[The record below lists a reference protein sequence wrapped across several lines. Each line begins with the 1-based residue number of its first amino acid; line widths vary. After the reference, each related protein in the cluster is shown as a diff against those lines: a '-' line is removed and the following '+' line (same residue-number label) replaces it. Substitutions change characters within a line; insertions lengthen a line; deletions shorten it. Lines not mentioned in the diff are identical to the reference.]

1 MALNPGTRLGV
12 YEILATLGSGGMGDV
27 YRARDTKLG
36 REVAVKV
43 LPDSFARDP
52 ERVARF
58 EREAR
63 LLASLNHPGIA
74 TLYGFEVSDGVHY
87 LVMEL
92 VEGETLAE
100 RIARHPIP
108 IDEAISLF
116 TQIAEAVEAAHEK
129 GIVHRDLKPANI
141 KVTPE
146 GVVKVLD
153 FGLAKAFV
161 EENASSELSQ
171 SPTITRH
178 ATGTGVIMG
187 TAAYMSPE
195 QARGKAV
202 DKRTDIWAFGCCLYE
217 ALTGKVAFLGETVSD
232 TIVKILDKEPNWS
245 VLPESAPELLIQ
257 KCLRKDPHRRLQAIG
272 DARIELE
279 DGTGVR
285 AQGQEEAGQPRT
297 SRLAVL
303 VAIVATAIA
312 AWSLLG
318 LRTSMPIVRAAI
330 SLPEGTELALGT
342 TAALAISPD
351 GERTAFVASRDN
363 TRQLYLRSLDEMDAQ
378 LIEGTE
384 GARMPFFS
392 PDGRWLGFFMDGE
405 LRKVSV
411 TGGAVIQITEISGDI
426 RGASWGDDDRIVFA
440 PDNHVGIARVSAEG
454 EDFEWLTTPAKE
466 QGEKS
471 HRFPEVLPG
480 ANAVVFTLGTGD
492 IETFDDAS
500 IAVLSLD
507 TGEYRVLLEGGT
519 NPRYSATGHLVYSHG
534 DALFAVPF
542 DVSELQLQGTAVP
555 ILDGVTS
562 SRGTGSAEFSIALDG
577 SLIYAPGRSWEEEN
591 LIVWVD
597 RTGRSEPLIDTPRP
611 FREPRLSPDNQFVT
625 FWIDGANTGIWV
637 YDIARTSLSRLVF
650 GFDNIA
656 PMWTADGSRITFSS
670 TREGP
675 YDVFWQPSD
684 GSGPAERLVAS
695 QGYAAYGSWSP
706 DGTTLIFG
714 ERRPERGGD
723 LWLMQPEG
731 ERTPE
736 IFLQSPANERS
747 PVFSPDGRWIAY
759 ESDES
764 GQFEVYLTS
773 FPESARK
780 LQVSAGGG
788 VWAMWNR
795 NGRELFYRNGDALMA
810 VTVTATDEIRL
821 GKPRRL
827 FERRFL
833 HRFDVTPDGQRFVMV
848 IPNES
853 APPPPTQ
860 LNLVLNWDEELN
872 RLVPRQH

>member
-43 LPDSFARDP
+43 LPESFARDP

-100 RIARHPIP
+100 RIARHPVP
-108 IDEAISLF
+108 IDEAIGLF
-116 TQIAEAVEAAHEK
+116 TQIAEAIEAAHEK

-178 ATGTGVIMG
+178 ATATGVIMG

-232 TIVKILDKEPNWS
+232 TIVKILDKEPNWNT
-245 VLPESAPELLIQ
+245 LPEGAPELLIQ
-257 KCLRKDPHRRLQAIG
+257 KCLRKDPRRRLQTIG
-272 DARIELE
+272 DVRIELE
-279 DGTGVR
+279 DGTGGHVLHDR
-285 AQGQEEAGQPRT
+285 RDAGQHRT

-303 VAIVATAIA
+303 LAIVATAVA
-312 AWSLLG
+312 VWSMLS
-318 LRTSMPIVRAAI
+318 RSSVETMPNVRAAI
-330 SLPEGTELALGT
+330 PLPTGTELAIWRT
-342 TAALAISPD
+342 TMVAISPD
-351 GERTAFVASRDN
+351 GELIAFVASRDN
-363 TRQLYLRSLDEMDAQ
+363 TRQLFLRSLDVMDAQ
-378 LIEGTE
+378 LIDGTE
-384 GARMPFFS
+384 GATMPFFS
-392 PDGRWLGFFMDGE
+392 PDSRWLGFLMGE
-405 LRKVSV
+405 NLMKVAV
-411 TGGAVIQITEISGDI
+411 TGGALVAIAETGGNV
-426 RGASWGDDDRIVFA
+426 RGASWGDDDWIVFA
-440 PDNHVGIARVSAEG
+440 PSGRAGLARVSAEG
-454 EDFEWLTTPAKE
+454 GVIEILTALDRR
-466 QGEKS
+466 EKS

-480 ANAVVFTLGTGD
+480 ADAVLFTLATGD
-492 IETFDDAS
+492 IETFDDGS
-500 IAVLSLD
+500 IAVHSLE

-519 NPRYSATGHLVYSHG
+519 NPRYSATGRLVYAHG
-534 DALFAVPF
+534 DSLFAVPF
-542 DVSELQLQGTAVP
+542 DASELQVKGTPVP
-555 ILDGVTS
+555 VLDGVTS
-562 SRGTGSAEFSIALDG
+562 SPAFGPAEFSVARNG
-577 SLIYAPGRSWEEEN
+577 SLIYAAGGSRSQEN
-591 LIVWVD
+591 LVVWVD
-597 RTGRSEPLIDTPRP
+597 RQGLLEPLIDTPRA
-611 FREPRLSPDNQFVT
+611 FRTPSLSPDGRFLAL
-625 FWIDGANTGIWV
+625 WIDGANTGVWV
-637 YDIARTSLSRLVF
+637 YDIARDSLSRLTF

-656 PMWTADGSRITFSS
+656 PSWTPDGSRITFTS
-670 TREGP
+670 TRDGP
-675 YDVFWQPSD
+675 HDIFWQPAD
-684 GSGPAERLVAS
+684 GSGPAESLATGPHDQDDS
-695 QGYAAYGSWSP
+695 SWSP
-706 DGTTLIFG
+706 DGTTLLFV
-714 ERRPERGGD
+714 EASPETRDD
-723 LWLMQPEG
+723 LSLLRIEG

-736 IFLQSPANERS
+736 IFLQTAANES
-747 PVFSPDGRWIAY
+747 DPAFSPDARWVAY

-764 GQFEVYLTS
+764 GQFEVYLTP
-773 FPESARK
+773 FPDPSRK
-780 LQVSAGGG
+780 WQVSTGGG
-788 VWAMWNR
+788 TQAVWSP
-795 NGRELFYRNGDALMA
+795 NGRELFYRNGDAVMA
-810 VTVTATDEIRL
+810 VTVSANAELAL
-821 GKPRRL
+821 GKPTRL

-833 HRFDVTPDGQRFVMV
+833 DGFDVTPDGQRFVMV

-860 LNLVLNWDEELN
+860 LNLVLNWGDELN
-872 RLVPRQH
+872 RLVP